1 MPSWIER
8 YTTES
13 PRLLNVTKNG
23 LKESRYLADDYSIAD
38 MATYPWV
45 VGTRREPEELESRPN
60 FKRWLDAI
68 GERPAVKRGV
78 AVMADLPPEPLD
90 AEARS
95 ILYGTKQ
102 FERR

>member
-1 MPSWIER
+1 
-8 YTTES
+8 
-13 PRLLNVTKNG
+13 
-23 LKESRYLADDYSIAD
+23 

-45 VGTRREPEELESRPN
+45 RGTRSEPQQLESRPN

-68 GERPAVKRGV
+68 GDRPAVKRGV
-78 AVMADLPPEPLD
+78 AVMAELPPEPLD

-102 FERR
+102 FERRLRARISAGLTVLLVALTKRATRALLSS